1 MSGALTDLFT
11 SPPLRRA
18 LVESVITGIAG
29 GVVGVRV
36 VLRKLSFATMAL
48 THATLPGVVIAAV
61 LGINLLIGSAVFGL
75 LVVVAIGL
83 ATRSSDLDEASGTG
97 VVLVGGLGLGVLLA
111 SAQSGFSKN
120 LSAYLVGSVLTV
132 DTTDIWITAA
142 IAVIAIGA
150 VVALAK
156 ELTLTAFD
164 PGGAA
169 AVGLPTWVLD
179 VILLG
184 VVQLTLVAAVPTVGV
199 VLSVSMLVAPG
210 AAALMWTDRIGSA
223 TALAAVIG
231 AACGPI
237 GLFLS
242 RQYDVAAGAT
252 IALVAGA
259 VFAIS
264 AICSPSTRPVGR
276 ARRERTA

>member
-1 MSGALTDLFT
+1 MSGALVDLWT

-18 LVESVITGIAG
+18 LVESVIVGIAG

-36 VLRKLSFATMAL
+36 VLRRLSFATMAL

-61 LGINLLIGSAVFGL
+61 LGINLLIGSAVVGL
-75 LVVVAIGL
+75 LVVLAIAL
-83 ATRSSDLDEASGTG
+83 ATRSTDLDEASGTG

-132 DTTDIWITAA
+132 STADIWITAG
-142 IAVIAIGA
+142 IAVIAIA
-150 VVALAK
+150 TVAALAK
-156 ELTLTAFD
+156 ELTITAFD
-164 PGGAA
+164 PDGAA
-169 AVGLPTWVLD
+169 AVGLPAWVLD
-179 VILLG
+179 AILLG

-199 VLSVSMLVAPG
+199 VLSVSMIVAP
-210 AAALMWTDRIGSA
+210 AAAGRMWTDRIGSA
-223 TALAAVIG
+223 TVLAATIG

-237 GLFLS
+237 GLLLS

-259 VFAIS
+259 AFAIS
-264 AICSPSTRPVGR
+264 AICAP
-276 ARRERTA
+276 ARRTLGRRAA